1 MLSSTSIEHIDTSQ
15 YSKQEIEHLIRVSNK
30 DLVLLY
36 MPDLNYKEM
45 QDLEDFARENQLKL
59 INIPVTLPV
68 MDIVKQAEYA
78 GIEITNDFVIAIR
91 NGIRKL
97 ITDTLNEEV

>member
-1 MLSSTSIEHIDTSQ
+1 MSSTSIEYIDTSR
-15 YSKQEIEHLIRVSNK
+15 YTKQEIEHLIRISSK

-45 QDLEDFARENQLKL
+45 QDLEDFAKANDVKL

-78 GIEITNDFVIAIR
+78 GIEITKEFVIAIR
-91 NGIRKL
+91 NGIRNL